1 MANKEAKAP
10 VIDDLADRLERTT
23 IAILTDY
30 RGMRVGELAEL
41 RRRLRTVNVEY
52 RVVKNTL
59 TRFAAER
66 VSKTAIQSD
75 LEGPTAIA
83 FAYDDPALAAKTF
96 QDYVRTARLQN
107 LSVKSAILGERRLAP
122 AELQSLADLP
132 GKPQLQARLVGTV
145 QGPLASLVG
154 SINGLLSQIVYV
166 VDQRA
171 QQLGGDAPAA
181 GASPA

>member
-1 MANKEAKAP
+1 LANKEAKAP
-10 VIDDLADRLERTT
+10 LIEDLADRLGRCS

-52 RVVKNTL
+52 RIAKNTM

-66 VSKTAIQSD
+66 VGKTAIHQD

-83 FAYDDPALAAKTF
+83 FAYDDPGLAARTF
-96 QDYVRTARLQN
+96 QDYVRTARLQH

-122 AELQSLADLP
+122 AQLQALADLP
-132 GKPQLQARLVGTV
+132 GQPQLQARLVGTV

-154 SINGLLSQIVYV
+154 SINGLLSQLAYV

-171 QQLGGDAPAA
+171 QQLGGA
-181 GASPA
+181 GAQAAESPA